1 MFPGC
6 YFSSLQGD
14 PSPEVILRD
23 LDPQSKILCGLE
35 VKTSSSSTAQW
46 ATWKCSLLSETLEHS
61 LNCIQS
67 ILPII
72 FFEKSWSTKWP
83 EIYVTFP
90 TISFYLGTKVQKW
103 SSILYEHIC
112 VWRLAVQ
119 RSRKWLVRGLVKFV
133 PAVAWL
139 FCLAP
144 PGSCL
149 ARFTYLFV
157 PLCTCKKSL
166 KIPPDWFL

>member
-112 VWRLAVQ
+112 VWRLAVHAKSPWKSH
-119 RSRKWLVRGLVKFV
+119 RIDFFRGGFPGKLNFRESALKSFPAAHCKLAWHCDDKF
-133 PAVAWL
+133 
-139 FCLAP
+139 
-144 PGSCL
+144 
-149 ARFTYLFV
+149 
-157 PLCTCKKSL
+157 CTIKL
-166 KIPPDWFL
+166 